1 MQSFIDK
8 VVVVTGAASGMGRA
22 YALEF
27 GRLGAKL
34 ALNDFND
41 EGLQETLALL
51 KAQGQ
56 MSQRMTGQAFDV
68 SDRGAMFAFAQQVQA
83 QFGPAHIVINNA
95 GISGQGKHVKDMPF
109 EDVDRV
115 MRINFNG
122 VLHGTQAFLPQLMS
136 NAEAALVNVSS
147 TFGLVGMSGNA
158 EYCASKFAV
167 RGLTEALM
175 VELADSQ
182 VQVHLVHPGGV
193 RTGIADGTEK
203 GRKFAEKFLKT
214 PPEDVVKAVVAG
226 IRKKQARIV
235 FGHQAQQTWWLSWVV
250 PLGLRT
256 KLLARVKRQVMAR
269 KKDDAEAP
277 KEP

>member
-8 VVVVTGAASGMGRA
+8 VVVITGAGSGMGRA

-27 GRLGAKL
+27 GHLGAKL
-34 ALNDFND
+34 ALNDFNAASLD
-41 EGLQETLALL
+41 ETMALL
-51 KAQGQ
+51 KEQGQ
-56 MSQRMTGQAFDV
+56 MPQRMMAQAFDV
-68 SDRGAMFAFAQQVQA
+68 SEREQMFAFAQQVQA
-83 QFGPAHIVINNA
+83 QWGPAHIVINNA
-95 GISGQGKHVKDMPF
+95 GISGQGRHVKDMPF

-122 VLHGTQAFLPQLMS
+122 VLHGTQAFLPQLLA
-136 NAEAALVNVSS
+136 NEEAALVNISS
-147 TFGLVGMSGNA
+147 TLGLVGMSGNA

-175 VELADSQ
+175 VELAGTQ

-203 GRKFAEKFLKT
+203 GRRLAQKYFKT
-214 PPEDVVKAVVAG
+214 PPQEVVKAVIAG
-226 IRKKQARIV
+226 IRKKKARIV
-235 FGHQAQQTWWLSWVV
+235 FGHQAQQTWWLSWLL

-256 KLLARVKRQVMAR
+256 QLLAGIKRKLMAH
-269 KKDDAEAP
+269 KQSSDP
-277 KEP
+277 SSH

>member
-8 VVVVTGAASGMGRA
+8 VVVITGAGSGMGRA

-34 ALNDFND
+34 ALNDSNALSLD
-41 EGLQETLALL
+41 ETKALL

-56 MSQRMTGQAFDV
+56 MPQRMMAHAFDV
-68 SDRGAMFAFAQQVQA
+68 SERGLMFAFAENVQD
-83 QFGPAHIVINNA
+83 QFGPAHVVINNA
-95 GISGQGKHVKDMPF
+95 GISGKGKQVKDMPF

-122 VLHGTQAFLPQLMS
+122 VLHGTQAFLPQLMA
-136 NAEAALVNVSS
+136 NEEAALVNVSS

-158 EYCASKFAV
+158 EYCAAKFAV

-175 VELADSQ
+175 VELSGSQ

-193 RTGIADGTEK
+193 RTGIADSTEK

-214 PPEDVVKAVVAG
+214 PPEEVVQAVIAG
-226 IRKKQARIV
+226 IRKKKARIV
-235 FGHQAQQTWWLSWVV
+235 FGHQAKQTWLLSWLVS
-250 PLGLRT
+250 LGLRT
-256 KLLARVKRQVMAR
+256 KLLAGVKRKVMAD
-269 KKDDAEAP
+269 KQQADTSAH
-277 KEP
+277 